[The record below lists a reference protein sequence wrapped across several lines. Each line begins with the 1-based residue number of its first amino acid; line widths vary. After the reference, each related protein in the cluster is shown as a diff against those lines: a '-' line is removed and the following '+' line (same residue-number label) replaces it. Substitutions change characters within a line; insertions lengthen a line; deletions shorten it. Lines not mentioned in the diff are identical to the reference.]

1 MFGKKK
7 NVEVAQVEST
17 EANENA
23 ISNKETEGLSQGQ
36 IVRRRFVRHRGAMIG
51 LFTIISI
58 VLFTYSASGL
68 QLGNEKNPIT
78 IPGWWNYS
86 ITDLPEL
93 RYGDDCPGGSTG
105 CPTLDLNPFDV
116 SPVGSLSSL
125 EGDGTKLTA
134 SILGIPQL
142 NVGEQ
147 VVITGAMPDKFNGT
161 FEVLEVTEY
170 DFALKSSITGVPDD
184 LSAAKIG
191 NYRFGL
197 GKHPFGQDDIGRDYF
212 ALVMRGAEQ
221 SIMVM
226 LIIGFLGGVIGTVV
240 GAVAGYFR
248 GRIDGFLM
256 RVVDLFTTIPVILI
270 GAVIGFRVGNL
281 GVAVLAVFLGL
292 FAWIGLARLVR
303 GEFLSL
309 REREFVDAA
318 RVAGASHARIIFK
331 HILPNAVGIIIVAVT
346 LSMSGAILLETGLSY
361 LGFGVVSPDV
371 SLGSLI
377 SQYQDSFSTRP
388 WLFWWPGLFIIAIA
402 LCINFIGDGLRDAFD
417 PRQRRRISKKDREL
431 AKTAAK
437 ASA

>member
-7 NVEVAQVEST
+7 DSAPQVDSTQES
-17 EANENA
+17 NENA

-36 IVRRRFVRHRGAMIG
+36 IVRRRFFRHRGAMIA
-51 LFTIISI
+51 LFTILSI
-58 VLFTYSASGL
+58 VIFAYSASGL
-68 QLGNEKNPIT
+68 HLGNEKNPIT
-78 IPGWWNYS
+78 IPGWWHYS
-86 ITDLPEL
+86 ITDMPEL
-93 RYGDDCPGGSTG
+93 RYGDDCPDGSTG
-105 CPTLDLNPFDV
+105 CPTLQLNPFA
-116 SPVGSLSSL
+116 P
-125 EGDGTKLTA
+125 
-134 SILGIPQL
+134 
-142 NVGEQ
+142 N
-147 VVITGAMPDKFNGT
+147 
-161 FEVLEVTEY
+161 
-170 DFALKSSITGVPDD
+170 
-184 LSAAKIG
+184 
-191 NYRFGL
+191 FGL
-197 GKHPFGQDDIGRDYF
+197 GDHPFGQDDIGRDYF

-226 LIIGFLGGVIGTVV
+226 LIIGILGGVIGTVV

-270 GAVIGFRVGNL
+270 GAVIGFKVGNL
-281 GVAVLAVFLGL
+281 GVVVLAVFLGL
-292 FAWIGLARLVR
+292 FGWIGLARLVR

-331 HILPNAVGIIIVAVT
+331 HILPNAVGIIIVSVT

-377 SQYQDSFSTRP
+377 SQYQDSFATRP
-388 WLFWWPGLFIIAIA
+388 WLFWWPGLFIISIA

-417 PRQRRRISKKDREL
+417 PRQRRRITKKDRSQAQTAEKVL
-431 AKTAAK
+431 A
-437 ASA
+437 